1 MSSLKSFKC
10 PNCGGTLDF
19 PENATQIKC
28 PYCGSLINDD
38 AIPTLVSFE
47 KKTPE
52 IGGGTKAFQV
62 IMWCLLLI
70 PGMVLAAKKKKAEAH
85 LMALEQK
92 INHDASQI
100 DNYLEQRVI
109 ILENL
114 SALINKEMAFEKDAL
129 NTIAG
134 YKQGI
139 SADNLSAAA
148 DNISDAEGK
157 IKSVFDDHPE
167 LLSNAGIMKA
177 MRDNDY
183 LQREIT
189 AAREVYND
197 AINEWN
203 ATIFKWPSYAIVAAK
218 KKYCTKIPFTT
229 SREIRS
235 KARSVMF

>member
-1 MSSLKSFKC
+1 MTTKVSQFKC
-10 PNCGGTLDF
+10 PNCGGSLDF
-19 PENATQIKC
+19 PDNATQIRC
-28 PYCGSLINDD
+28 PYCGSLISED
-38 AIPTLVSFE
+38 AIPELVSFE

-62 IMWCLLLI
+62 IMWCLSLI
-70 PGMVLAAKKKKAEAH
+70 PGIVLAAKKKKAEAH

-100 DNYLEQRVI
+100 DNYLEQRVV

-114 SALINKEMAFEKDAL
+114 AALINKEMAFEKDAL
-129 NTIAG
+129 ATLAG
-134 YKQGI
+134 YHNGI
-139 SADNLSAAA
+139 SADNIA
-148 DNISDAEGK
+148 DAEGK
-157 IKSVFDDHPE
+157 IKSVFDNHPE

-189 AAREVYND
+189 ASREVYND
-197 AINEWN
+197 SINEWN
-203 ATIFKWPSYAIVAAK
+203 ATIFKWPTYAIVANK
-218 KKYCTKIPFTT
+218 KKYTTKIPFTT
-229 SREIRS
+229 TREVRS

>member
-1 MSSLKSFKC
+1 MALQSFKC
-10 PNCGGTLDF
+10 PNCGGSLDF
-19 PENATQIKC
+19 PENATQIRC
-28 PYCGSLINDD
+28 PYCGSIISED
-38 AIPTLVSFE
+38 AVPSLVSGE
-47 KKTPE
+47 KKKPT
-52 IGGGTKAFQV
+52 IGAGTKVFEAL
-62 IMWCLLLI
+62 MWVLLLI
-70 PGMVLAAKKKKAEAH
+70 PGIILASKKKKAESK

-129 NTIAG
+129 QTIAG
-134 YKQGI
+134 YKGGI
-139 SADNLSAAA
+139 NADNLSSAA
-148 DNISDAEGK
+148 DNITDAENK

-167 LLSNAGIMKA
+167 LLTNSGIAKA

-197 AINEWN
+197 SVNEWN
-203 ATIFKWPSYAIVAAK
+203 GAIFKWPEYAMVAVK
-218 KKYCTKIPFTT
+218 KGYTTKIPFTT
-229 SREIRS
+229 TREIRS
-235 KARSVMF
+235 KARKVLF